1 MTIAAAVAVARIAA
15 GERRSGKLTV
25 NQGALTGGE
34 GGRQRSLAAMK
45 RKQVSAPRQKGR
57 NGRH

>member
-1 MTIAAAVAVARIAA
+1 VAVARDRG

-25 NQGALTGGE
+25 NQALTGGE

-45 RKQVSAPRQKGR
+45 RKQDAPAPEGHGR
-57 NGRH
+57 RP